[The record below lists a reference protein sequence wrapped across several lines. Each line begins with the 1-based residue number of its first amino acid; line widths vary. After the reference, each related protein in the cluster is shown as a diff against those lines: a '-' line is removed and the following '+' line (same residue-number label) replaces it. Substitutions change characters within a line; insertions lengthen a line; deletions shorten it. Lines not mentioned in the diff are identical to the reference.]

1 MSTTSTSN
9 MSASMQK
16 LIQPR
21 LSNISDDATKG
32 YSFTL
37 SGVNVS
43 LANSIRRTILSS
55 IPTYVFPVDIPGKC
69 RIDINTSR
77 LHNEIMKHRL
87 GCIPIHRKIPTS
99 KRNELPSASAEDDDD
114 LVANYIMELDVQNNS
129 EHTMYVTTEHFRVKN
144 KKTNEYIDST
154 TMFPKNP
161 ITNSYIIFGRLRPK
175 ISESIPGEHLKLSC
189 EFEIGT
195 AEDSSMYS
203 AVSTSTYANTP
214 DPVKADDIWTQYAE
228 KLAAENTPQTDIAFQ
243 KKNFYLLD
251 AQRYFVENSFDFTVK
266 SIGVYEEPEIVK
278 MACAVLQGKFVDLI
292 QQLDADEFS
301 IITGESTMLN
311 CYDLVLM
318 KEDYTIGK
326 VLEYILYERFF
337 QGEKVLNFCG
347 FKKMHPHDP
356 DSLIRIAY
364 KNNIDKTMIRQHIRS
379 ACVDAQEFYTAV
391 YNMF

>member
-1 MSTTSTSN
+1 MTTSSSP
-9 MSASMQK
+9 MSASMSK

-21 LSNISDDATKG
+21 LSNISDEATKG

-37 SGVNVS
+37 SGIDVS
-43 LANSIRRTILSS
+43 LANSIRRTMLSS
-55 IPTYVFPVDIPGKC
+55 IPTYVFPVEIAGKC

-87 GCIPIHRKIPTS
+87 GCIPIHRKIPPK
-99 KRNELPSASAEDDDD
+99 KRNEMPSATAEEEDD
-114 LVANYIMELDVQNNS
+114 LVANYVMELDVQNNT
-129 EHTMYVTTEHFRVKN
+129 EHTMYITTEHFRVKN
-144 KKTNEYIDST
+144 KQTNQYYDST

-175 ISESIPGEHLKLSC
+175 ISDSIPGEHLKLSC
-189 EFEIGT
+189 DFEIGT

-203 AVSTSTYANTP
+203 AVSVSTYANTI
-214 DPVKADDIWTQYAE
+214 DPVKADDVWAE
-228 KLAAENTPQTDIAFQ
+228 HASKLASENVPSSEIEFQ

-251 AQRYFVENSFDFTVK
+251 AQRHFVKNSFDFTVK
-266 SIGVYEEPEIVK
+266 SVGVYEEPEIVK

-292 QQLDADEFS
+292 QQIDADEFT

-311 CYDLVLM
+311 CFDLILAN
-318 KEDYTIGK
+318 EDYTIGK

-337 QGEKVLNFCG
+337 QGEKVLSYCG
-347 FKKMHPHDP
+347 FKKFHPHDA
-356 DSLIRIAY
+356 DSIIRIAY
-364 KNNIDKTMIRQHIRS
+364 TTETDKTMVRQHLRS

>member
-1 MSTTSTSN
+1 MS
-9 MSASMQK
+9 K
-16 LIQPR
+16 LIQPH
-21 LSNISDDATKG
+21 LSNISDDAVKG

-37 SGVNVS
+37 SGIDVS

-55 IPTYVFPVDIPGKC
+55 IPTYVFPVDVPDKC

-87 GCIPIHRKIPTS
+87 GCIPIHRKIPS
-99 KRNELPSASAEDDDD
+99 KKRNEMPSATSEDEDD
-114 LVANYIMELDVQNNS
+114 LVANYVMELDVQNNT
-129 EHTMYVTTEHFRVKN
+129 EHTMYITTEHFRVKN
-144 KKTNEYIDST
+144 KKTNQYYDST
-154 TMFPKNP
+154 AMFPKNP

-175 ISESIPGEHLKLSC
+175 ISESIPGEHLKMSC

-203 AVSTSTYANTP
+203 AVSTSTYANTM
-214 DPVKADDIWTQYAE
+214 DPVKADDVWAEYAS
-228 KLAAENTPQTDIAFQ
+228 KLASENVPKSDIEFQ

-251 AQRYFVENSFDFTVK
+251 AQRYFVKNSFDFTVK
-266 SIGVYEEPEIVK
+266 SVGVYEEPEIVK

-292 QQLDADEFS
+292 QQIDADEFM
-301 IITGESTMLN
+301 IITGKSTMLN
-311 CYDLVLM
+311 CFDLMLAN
-318 KEDYTIGK
+318 EDYTIGK

-337 QGEKVLNFCG
+337 QGEQILNYCG

-356 DSLIRIAY
+356 DSIIRISY
-364 KNNIDKTMIRQHIRS
+364 KNDTDKTMVRQHLRS